1 MLIGR
6 LVELIE
12 YRDYLTKTQPDADS
26 RWDNV
31 EELMNFAAE
40 CDASVR
46 TSERPALSVKKSD
59 DPEDLYKTVLPL
71 LLLCRQSVV
80 RSFISTSG

>member
-46 TSERPALSVKKSD
+46 TSERPTLSVKKPDDDTEWIDGMEEVDQDLVDDESD
-59 DPEDLYKTVLPL
+59 GLA
-71 LLLCRQSVV
+71 
-80 RSFISTSG
+80 

>member
-46 TSERPALSVKKSD
+46 TSERPALSVKKPDDDTEWIDGMEEVDQDLVDDESD
-59 DPEDLYKTVLPL
+59 GLA
-71 LLLCRQSVV
+71 
-80 RSFISTSG
+80 